1 MTLPMGFYRD
11 QVVPRLTDLALSGK
25 EFTAI
30 RARVTTTLEG
40 RVLEVGF
47 GSGRNVPHYPPTVK
61 QVQAID
67 PSRVGQTLAHKR
79 VSASAVSIEF
89 VGLDGEH
96 LPVDDNSIDHVLT
109 TWTLC
114 TIPDPHRAL
123 TEIYRVLRPAGG
135 LHFVEHG
142 RAPDDNVARRQDRF
156 TPIQRRIFGGCH
168 LNRPIA
174 ELIAD
179 AGLAIEQLDNYYTSG
194 PKMFG
199 YMYEGIAI
207 KP

>member
-1 MTLPMGFYRD
+1 MGLYRD
-11 QVVPRLTDLALSGK
+11 QVLPRVTDVALSGK
-25 EFTAI
+25 EFSTI
-30 RARVTTTLEG
+30 RARVAAKLDG

-47 GSGRNVPHYPPTVK
+47 GSGRNVPHYPPAVEH
-61 QVQAID
+61 VQAVD
-67 PSRVGQTLAHKR
+67 PSVVGRALAQKR
-79 VSASAVSIEF
+79 VSASAIRIEF

-96 LPVDDNSIDHVLT
+96 LPIEDISVDHVLT

-114 TIPDPHRAL
+114 TIPYPHGAL
-123 TEIYRVLRPAGG
+123 TEIRRVLRAGGG

-142 RAPDDNVARRQDRF
+142 RAPEEKIARQQDRF
-156 TPIQRRIFGGCH
+156 TPLQRRIFGGCH
-168 LNRPIA
+168 LNRPIR

-179 AGLAIEQLDNYYTSG
+179 AGFRIEHLDNYYASG

-199 YMYEGIAI
+199 YMYEGVAT